1 MKTIGNGPIIF
12 FLRKGQI
19 CILEWQLAIDNL
31 VLGTFLFEIQCP
43 PFGICLGAPYGI
55 ASVGGWTGT
64 GF

>member
-1 MKTIGNGPIIF
+1 MKTIGNGPIK
-12 FLRKGQI
+12 RKGQT

>member
-1 MKTIGNGPIIF
+1 MGQSF
-12 FLRKGQI
+12 SFLRKGQI